1 MRLHAT
7 CLTLLDLV
15 YLLHEPI
22 YESLLR
28 ASIENSTPSQL
39 QGEKFISVKEDFML
53 LAVGIIAASA
63 FIQNHE
69 CWSQVCTTEQDRH
82 GENSFNRKHFTHQLK
97 ENRRQPTEV
106 PRPRIRISVQ
116 DLRGKNLG

>member
-1 MRLHAT
+1 MEISLSLPLSLKTDLLLKWFLTVEHSNQENISSSTALYHITTVTMIRKDLCNACTMLILHLGYNGCLVPATQLHAT

-39 QGEKFISVKEDFML
+39 QG
-53 LAVGIIAASA
+53 
-63 FIQNHE
+63 
-69 CWSQVCTTEQDRH
+69 
-82 GENSFNRKHFTHQLK
+82 
-97 ENRRQPTEV
+97 
-106 PRPRIRISVQ
+106 
-116 DLRGKNLG
+116 